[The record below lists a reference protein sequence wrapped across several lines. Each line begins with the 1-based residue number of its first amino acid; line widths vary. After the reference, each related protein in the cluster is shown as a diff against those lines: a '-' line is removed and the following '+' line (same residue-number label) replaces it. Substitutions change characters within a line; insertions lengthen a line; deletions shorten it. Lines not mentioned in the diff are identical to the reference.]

1 VPQAYKYGSIG
12 KKELRKTS
20 RKKVGMNAWIRLD
33 GGFAVRPCSVADLSD
48 SGVQI
53 SIDAAQTIPSVF
65 TLLRSRD
72 AGKGQ
77 RARIKW
83 RRGSQIGAEFL

>member
-1 VPQAYKYGSIG
+1 
-12 KKELRKTS
+12 
-20 RKKVGMNAWIRLD
+20 MNAWIRLD
-33 GGFAVRPCSVADLSD
+33 GGFAVRSCSVANLSD

-53 SIDAAQTIPSVF
+53 SVDAAQTIPSTF
-65 TLLRSRD
+65 TLLMSRN